1 MNINEAWSTFVKTGK
16 VQDYL
21 KYREIANEAEHA
33 GLDNKGATN
42 GRG

>member
-1 MNINEAWSTFVKTGK
+1 MDIKDAWNLFAKSGK

-21 KYREIANEAEHA
+21 KYREIANEAEHT
-33 GLDNKGATN
+33 GTDNKGTAD

>member
-1 MNINEAWSTFVKTGK
+1 MDINDAWNVFAQSGK

-21 KYREIANEAEHA
+21 KYREIANEAEHTRT
-33 GLDNKGATN
+33 DNKGAAD